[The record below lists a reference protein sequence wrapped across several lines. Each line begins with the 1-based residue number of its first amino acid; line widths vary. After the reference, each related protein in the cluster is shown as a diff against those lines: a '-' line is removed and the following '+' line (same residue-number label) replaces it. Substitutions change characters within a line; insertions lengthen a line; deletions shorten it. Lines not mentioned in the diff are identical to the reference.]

1 MISDGNPIY
10 IHYYSGGTLFHSTNT
25 MGRTVLNDF
34 LKLARIQMVKVSVSN
49 NTITTIHELMRFL
62 QGRGYIH
69 PYRKAAGSTIAV
81 LGGVRC
87 TCENVF
93 FRNRKLALI
102 CYMTSI
108 VTSQATSDMRLVDCH
123 GA

>member
-1 MISDGNPIY
+1 M
-10 IHYYSGGTLFHSTNT
+10 
-25 MGRTVLNDF
+25 
-34 LKLARIQMVKVSVSN
+34 LKLSVTN
-49 NTITTIHELMRFL
+49 DTLTTESTVHGLMRFL
-62 QGRGYIH
+62 RGRGLLGGRGYIH
-69 PYRKAAGSTIAV
+69 PYRKAAGSTMAV

-93 FRNRKLALI
+93 FRNRKLAVI
-102 CYMTSI
+102 GYMTSI

>member
-1 MISDGNPIY
+1 M
-10 IHYYSGGTLFHSTNT
+10 
-25 MGRTVLNDF
+25 
-34 LKLARIQMVKVSVSN
+34 LKLSVTN
-49 NTITTIHELMRFL
+49 DTLTTVHVLMRFL
-62 QGRGYIH
+62 RGRGLLGGRGYIH
-69 PYRKAAGSTIAV
+69 PYRKAAGSTMAV

-93 FRNRKLALI
+93 FRNRKLAVI
-102 CYMTSI
+102 GYMTSI